1 MVTVP
6 LHLKPPEHLLATA
19 RVNPPPP
26 DRRESKARL
35 RTLLADRPDLAER
48 IQVIRDMNRRV
59 KSCEVH
65 LTTTC
70 NIRCKGCW
78 YFEGGFDTAVP
89 ETSDP
94 AVIKEFVDK
103 LVAAGV
109 TQATLIGGEPTLVLN
124 RVVPFVEQLPY
135 ITISSNGLRP
145 MPKEGFENVAVAIS
159 LFGGGPLDDDL
170 RAHRPNGSSFTGL
183 FEKALKHYKYDP
195 RVTFVYAL
203 SEDGLQHVEDTVR
216 AIADNGNQVTYNFYS
231 EHGTDH
237 PLHIENAKR
246 TLAEAM
252 RVKQL
257 YPEVVVSHPYFIETL
272 ITGGTH
278 WGGQFGYE
286 VCPSISVELP
296 EHAQRV
302 ANGNPVIDGFAV
314 YGADYKTVQF
324 CCTSGDCGG
333 CRDSQAV
340 YTWLAVSLNQFLDSA
355 DRLQTWVELTEAY
368 WRQWYW
374 SQRHSPNFSRPYPT
388 ATAAN

>member
-1 MVTVP
+1 MTVTS
-6 LHLKPPEHLLATA
+6 LHLNPPE
-19 RVNPPPP
+19 P
-26 DRRESKARL
+26 RRRDSKIRL
-35 RTLLADRPDLAER
+35 RELLADRPDLAER
-48 IQVIRDMNRRV
+48 LHVIRDMGRRV
-59 KSCEVH
+59 RACEVH

-94 AVIKEFVDK
+94 GVIREFVARLD
-103 LVAAGV
+103 ADGV

-124 RVVPFVEQLPY
+124 RVVPFVEKLPY
-135 ITISSNGLRP
+135 ITVSSNGLRP

-170 RAHRPNGSSFTGL
+170 RAIRPNGSTFTGL
-183 FEKALKHYKYDP
+183 FENALAHYKDDP
-195 RVTFVYAL
+195 RVTFVFAL
-203 SEDGLQHVEDTVR
+203 SEDGLQHVEPTVR
-216 AIADNGNQVTYNFYS
+216 AIEDNGNQVTFNFYS

-237 PLHIENAKR
+237 PLRIENEQR
-246 TLAEAM
+246 TLAEAL
-252 RVKQL
+252 RVKEK
-257 YPEVVVSHPYFIETL
+257 YPEAVASHPYFIETL
-272 ITGGTH
+272 ITGRTH
-278 WGGQFGYE
+278 WGGKFGYD

-302 ANGNPVIDGFAV
+302 TNGHPVIDGFAV
-314 YGADYKTVQF
+314 YGADYKTLQF

-340 YTWLAVSLNQFLDSA
+340 YTWLVVAMNRFLDSA
-355 DRLQTWVELTEAY
+355 ERLETWIDLTEAY

-374 SQRHSPNFSRPYPT
+374 SQLHSPNFARATPT
-388 ATAAN
+388 TAI